1 MDRITKS
8 LMMDFSSVME
18 MSSKDQSKLFE
29 NFSCYSIISKI
40 HNEKFELE
48 DIVGGEGGDCGID
61 GIGIIVS
68 GIMINTIEEIED
80 LLDRSGNIS
89 EVKFIIIQ
97 AKTSSS
103 FNGADMLN
111 FGDGVLDFFA
121 EEPQLVRNDFIKKK
135 AEIVEFII
143 DKAAR
148 INKMIIELFYVTT
161 GQWLNDVNLTAKI
174 NKIVGD
180 IKALNLFKQIK
191 FNPVGAN
198 EIQKYYRQSKEKVS
212 ATINFPNRVVM
223 PDIKGINESYTGTL
237 NLTEYL
243 KLIEDE
249 LGNIRRSVF
258 YDNVRDYQ
266 GENDVNESISSTLR
280 SNNSDRLAV
289 LNNGVT
295 IVAKKVSVA
304 RHDFTLEDYQ
314 IVNGCQTSHVIY
326 YNKDNIDNEKTN
338 LPVKIIITEDEE
350 VISDIIIANNSQTE
364 VKKEELMALSDF
376 QKKLE
381 LFYNSIEESKRK
393 LFYERRS
400 KQYDAVPNIEKVRIV
415 TISSQIK
422 SFASMYL
429 DRPNLAS
436 RFYGK
441 LLEQLSES
449 AFVANH
455 QPMPYY
461 TSAFALYKLEFYFRN
476 KSLDS
481 RFRKFRFHMLMM
493 LKYFV
498 NNENTPNM
506 DSKKINRYCENINK
520 VLYGSNALNIF
531 KKLTDIIEDTVED
544 IGDTEITKKQSLN
557 AILIEKVTELRKM
570 TV

>member
-1 MDRITKS
+1 
-8 LMMDFSSVME
+8 MMDFSSVME